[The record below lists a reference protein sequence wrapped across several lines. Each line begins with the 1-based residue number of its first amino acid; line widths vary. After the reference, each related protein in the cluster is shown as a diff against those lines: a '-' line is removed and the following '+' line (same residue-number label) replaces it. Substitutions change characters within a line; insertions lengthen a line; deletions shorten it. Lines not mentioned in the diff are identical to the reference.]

1 MTASAMRA
9 AAFAAAAQA
18 LAGVPFRLHGRDPA
32 TGLDCIG
39 LIVAALAACGRSPA
53 LPNGYRL
60 SQRTLPDLSGFAAA
74 NGFAET
80 REGVRAG
87 DVLLLRVGPAQVHF
101 AIALP
106 HERFVH
112 AHAGLGRV
120 ALGEPPLP
128 WPILRRWRLCEEIS

>member
-1 MTASAMRA
+1 MSA
-9 AAFAAAAQA
+9 AAFAAAAEA
-18 LAGVPFRLHGRDPA
+18 LAGAPFRLHGRDPA

-39 LIVAALAACGRSPA
+39 LIVAALSACGRTPA

-60 SQRTLPDLSGFAAA
+60 SQRMLPDLTAFAAA
-74 NGFAET
+74 NHFAET
-80 REGVRAG
+80 REPTRAG

-101 AIALP
+101 AIALARD
-106 HERFVH
+106 RFVH

-128 WPILRRWRLCEEIS
+128 WPILRRWRLSEELS